1 MFAGIHPFAMIAA
14 GTPTAGAS
22 GLIRALTIWC
32 LLVPLALAAF
42 VLAEIIQV
50 DMVDAVNVLVYLLAA
65 WLALALARLGTPGI
79 LDRALWLSLAVFC
92 SIFVAMEFVSDRM
105 FETGIGAGSPW
116 LGDALC
122 WLLTGFFIAL
132 ILWRRP
138 QARTAVAPVMALA
151 AVGFTLHTLS
161 LAVDIWEMPL
171 RAGFGID
178 QLSFDNITDLIEF
191 ICLQLY
197 LLAFIVLAAELS
209 GQHALRNQIAQA
221 EAAAENADTIRAAHL
236 AFATATLTSHRFSK
250 RRRQQAVLA
259 LGGSS
264 GIGGWIGAFTYTR
277 RLGRRVQ
284 HLSGKPLLQQ
294 FVEQLS
300 LMRRYRL
307 APKYYYMFELWR
319 PEQAAQAAHYL
330 QRGETKGATY
340 KLLRRQTDLD
350 ATLGD
355 TPLVTTGEQRLS
367 DKLAFHNRCRS
378 LGLRTVPIYFAA
390 VEGRPAPVFGAP
402 AALPAADLFIKPCK
416 GCGGNGASRWSY
428 EAQPVAGYR
437 GRDGQLRSADDLR
450 AEIVAQS
457 PQRDLIVQPRLVN
470 HPDLADLNSGALAT
484 VRIVTCRDEMG
495 GFEFAC
501 AAFRMARSSHSVV
514 DNFHAGGIAAA
525 VDITTGTLG
534 AATDMGLSPQAAWFT
549 AHPTTGATIEGRVLP
564 SWESVQE
571 LVLEA
576 HRHFD
581 DFTVIGWDIAIL
593 ADGPCII
600 EANGAPDLD
609 IIQRTARRPL
619 GNERLG
625 RLMAWHLK
633 RRLRPA
639 LLNAE

>member
-1 MFAGIHPFAMIAA
+1 MFAGFHPFAMIAA

-22 GLIRALTIWC
+22 GLIRALMLWC

-42 VLAEIIQV
+42 VLAEFIQV
-50 DMVDAVNVLVYLLAA
+50 DMVDAVNVLVYLLVA

-79 LDRALWLSLAVFC
+79 LDRALWLSLALFC
-92 SIFVAMEFVSDRM
+92 GSFVALEFAGDSITQA
-105 FETGIGAGSPW
+105 EIGWGLPW
-116 LGDALC
+116 FGDALC
-122 WLLTGFFIAL
+122 WALTGLFIAL

-138 QARTAVAPVMALA
+138 QARTAVAPVLALA
-151 AVGFTLHTLS
+151 AMGFALHTLS
-161 LAVDIWEMPL
+161 VAVDIWEVPL

-178 QLSFDNITDLIEF
+178 HLSFDNITDLIEF

-209 GQHALRNQIAQA
+209 GQHALRSQIAQA
-221 EAAAENADTIRAAHL
+221 EAAPGSAATIRAAHL
-236 AFATATLTSHRFSK
+236 AFATATLTSRRFSK
-250 RRRQQAVLA
+250 RRRQQAMLA

-264 GIGGWIGAFTYTR
+264 GIGGWIGAVTYTS
-277 RLGRRVQ
+277 RLGRSVQ
-284 HLSGKPLLQQ
+284 QQSGKSSLQQ
-294 FVEQLS
+294 FVAQLG
-300 LMRRYRL
+300 LMHKHRL

-330 QRGETKGATY
+330 QRGETKGAAY
-340 KLLRRQTDLD
+340 KILHRQI
-350 ATLGD
+350 GFD
-355 TPLVTTGEQRLS
+355 TTPFDDMGEQRLS

-390 VEGRPAPVFGAP
+390 AGGHAAAVSGAP
-402 AALPAADLFIKPCK
+402 AAWPADDLFIKPCK

-437 GRDGQLRSADDLR
+437 GCDGHLRSAADLR
-450 AEIVAQS
+450 AEILAQS
-457 PQRDLIVQPRLVN
+457 PRRDLIVQPRLVN

-484 VRIVTCRDEMG
+484 VRIVTSRNEMG
-495 GFEFAC
+495 GFEVAC

-525 VDITTGTLG
+525 VDINTGTLG

-549 AHPTTGATIEGRVLP
+549 AHPSTDAVIEGRVLP
-564 SWESVQE
+564 AWESVRE
-571 LVLEA
+571 LALDA

-593 ADGPCII
+593 ADGPSII

-619 GNERLG
+619 GNARLG

-639 LLNAE
+639 LLGEE